1 MTYNTIMTI
10 AEAKQIRIVDWLSL
24 RGYSAVKVRGAAHW
38 YCSPFRNESTPSFKV
53 DDYKNEW
60 YDFGT
65 AQGGDIIDLC
75 QLMYRLN
82 SISEALGKIADKC
95 DVSSMRVNPNTQL
108 YKSIRQTMTD
118 IEVMPLQHYA
128 LLSYLRSRG
137 VDVEVGQMYCH
148 EVHYSYFKRR
158 YFAIAFKNNSDGYEV
173 RNAYFKGCI
182 YHKDIS
188 VLPHSQGV
196 QQRGCCVFEG
206 FMDFLSYQTMAKQG
220 TDYRMAL
227 EEPCDCIVLNSVSN
241 LKKCYPLLDTYQT
254 IHCFLDNDTAGQCA
268 TTSIKSLY
276 EMKTI
281 DESFRYADYNDVND
295 YLLNKKR

>member
-1 MTYNTIMTI
+1 MTI
-10 AEAKQIRIVDWLSL
+10 EEAKQIRIVDWLSAH
-24 RGYSAVKVRGAAHW
+24 GYNAVKVRGAGHW
-38 YCSPFRNESTPSFKV
+38 YCSPLRQESHPSFKV

-75 QLMYRLN
+75 RLMFNLGSLFEAMQHLAGCSN
-82 SISEALGKIADKC
+82 VSEMK
-95 DVSSMRVNPNTQL
+95 VNPKTQL
-108 YKSIRQTMTD
+108 YKSIEQKMTD
-118 IEVMPLQHYA
+118 IQVIPLSNYA

-137 VDVEVGQMYCH
+137 VDTEVGRMYCH
-148 EVHYSYFKRR
+148 EVHYRYYKNR
-158 YFAIAFKNNSDGYEV
+158 YFAIAFKNLSGGYEI

-188 VLPHSQGV
+188 VLHHLNGEKQK
-196 QQRGCCVFEG
+196 GCCLFEG
-206 FMDFLSYQTMAKQG
+206 FMDFLSYLTLAKRG

-227 EEPCDCIVLNSVSN
+227 NEPCDFIVLNSVSN
-241 LKKCYPLLDTYQT
+241 LKKCYALLDSYST
-254 IHCFLDNDTAGQCA
+254 IHCFLDNDTAGRCA
-268 TTSIKSLY
+268 TASVKSIY

-295 YLLNKKR
+295 YLLNKRR